1 MSVLGCWQG
10 YQEMLMSREQRHW
23 CYLGHQCLPC
33 VRLQDTTG
41 KGEPNSGSLLDSEVT
56 GMPSSFLFS
65 LVTSFLA
72 SLSPLCHHQSDISA
86 MVTFSRN
93 LGSCLLL

>member
-1 MSVLGCWQG
+1 
-10 YQEMLMSREQRHW
+10 MSREQRHW

-56 GMPSSFLFS
+56 GMSLILFVLSGDIFPGLAVSSL
-65 LVTSFLA
+65 
-72 SLSPLCHHQSDISA
+72 PPPIRYLCD
-86 MVTFSRN
+86 
-93 LGSCLLL
+93 GDLL